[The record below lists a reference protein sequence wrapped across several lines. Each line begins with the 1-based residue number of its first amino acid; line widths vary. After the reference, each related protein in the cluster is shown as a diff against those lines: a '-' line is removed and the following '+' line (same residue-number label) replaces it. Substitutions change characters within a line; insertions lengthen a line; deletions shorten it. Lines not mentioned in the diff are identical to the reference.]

1 VQAQPVNIE
10 EEQKMSYVTTGERIG
25 RQEGS
30 ASLVLRLL
38 ARRVGE
44 VPESVRSQIQ
54 TLSVAQ
60 LEELGE
66 ALLDFSS
73 VEEAIA
79 WLAAHPTDS

>member
-1 VQAQPVNIE
+1 
-10 EEQKMSYVTTGERIG
+10 
-25 RQEGS
+25 
-30 ASLVLRLL
+30 VLRLL

-60 LEELGE
+60 LEDLGE

-73 VEEAIA
+73 IEEAIA
-79 WLAAHPTDS
+79 WLAAHPTD